1 MLVLSRK
8 AKEQILI
15 GQDIRVTLLRIDGNK
30 VRIGIEAPD
39 EVRVIRGEL
48 AGTEKPQPSDDK
60 DDQQG
65 QVSPREEAFAH
76 PRVASKTAPNKTR
89 SNKTKPNKTKPR
101 RAVTNR
107 LPVQDKPQLFVGS
120 VDRDGESPEIKPAP
134 LAGYM
139 TTAS

>member
-60 DDQQG
+60 DDEQG

-76 PRVASKTAPNKTR
+76 PRVASKTA
-89 SNKTKPNKTKPR
+89 PNKTKPR